1 MSLTDGS
8 TKPFVDELGDRRG
21 TCNSNRE
28 KGPSAGGMTIVTF
41 TALTGW
47 IAMPGGWSGST
58 HLRHYLAPVSLKGTA
73 VADYT
78 DGFDAVGRHLRR

>member
-28 KGPSAGGMTIVTF
+28 KGPSARGMTIASF
-41 TALTGW
+41 AALTGW
-47 IAMPGGWSGST
+47 IAMPGG
-58 HLRHYLAPVSLKGTA
+58 
-73 VADYT
+73 
-78 DGFDAVGRHLRR
+78 